1 MIKRKIFSII
11 VISLNTKK
19 DFLKTIKSIMNQTFK
34 DKEII
39 IIDGFSTD
47 GTINK
52 INELKKNFSKV
63 IIEKDKGIYDAMN
76 KGLRLSEGEWILFLN
91 SGDILFNSSTLEN
104 IFKKIKFNSEIV
116 FGNTIIYNEFY
127 YKFYGNYFNDKTIK
141 IPFNH
146 QSVFVKK
153 KLFENNLFT
162 LKYKISSDFEFFIKH
177 FKNNANFQKINMDIS
192 IVSSGGI
199 SDKKRFLVLLE
210 NFRILK
216 DNKLLKNKIFF
227 LFINFIYFLIVKIL
241 KIFIPQFL
249 LKSIL
254 RIKYK
259 KKIIEYNEQ

>member
-1 MIKRKIFSII
+1 
-11 VISLNTKK
+11 
-19 DFLKTIKSIMNQTFK
+19 
-34 DKEII
+34 
-39 IIDGFSTD
+39 
-47 GTINK
+47 
-52 INELKKNFSKV
+52 
-63 IIEKDKGIYDAMN
+63 
-76 KGLRLSEGEWILFLN
+76 
-91 SGDILFNSSTLEN
+91 
-104 IFKKIKFNSEIV
+104 
-116 FGNTIIYNEFY
+116 
-127 YKFYGNYFNDKTIK
+127 
-141 IPFNH
+141 
-146 QSVFVKK
+146 
-153 KLFENNLFT
+153 
-162 LKYKISSDFEFFIKH
+162 
-177 FKNNANFQKINMDIS
+177 MDIA

>member
-19 DFLKTIKSIMNQTFK
+19 EFLKTIKSIMNQTFK

-116 FGNTIIYNEFY
+116 FGNTIIYNEF
-127 YKFYGNYFNDKTIK
+127 
-141 IPFNH
+141 
-146 QSVFVKK
+146 
-153 KLFENNLFT
+153 
-162 LKYKISSDFEFFIKH
+162 
-177 FKNNANFQKINMDIS
+177 
-192 IVSSGGI
+192 
-199 SDKKRFLVLLE
+199 
-210 NFRILK
+210 
-216 DNKLLKNKIFF
+216 
-227 LFINFIYFLIVKIL
+227 
-241 KIFIPQFL
+241 
-249 LKSIL
+249 
-254 RIKYK
+254 
-259 KKIIEYNEQ
+259 